1 MFAIFAPRVIVCAV
15 LTEKNVQGFKLGSPQ
30 NLTDVSHEKTAAA
43 RRKQAK
49 EHIPN
54 IRAIGSLAGTLQSL
68 NKTATIALD
77 MGKNLSK
84 K

>member
-1 MFAIFAPRVIVCAV
+1 
-15 LTEKNVQGFKLGSPQ
+15 
-30 NLTDVSHEKTAAA
+30 LTDVSHEKTAAA